1 MMNTKLLRQV
11 NASILES
18 VQAKYL
24 MLNESPVI
32 VRIAEAVIKTLKSGK
47 KIVLFGNGGSA
58 ADAQH
63 IAAEIVGTFNRPNR
77 RALPAVAL
85 TTNTSNLTAI
95 GNDFSFE
102 DIFARQVEGLVNK
115 GDVVIG
121 ISTSGNSP
129 NVLKAI
135 RTARE
140 LGAVTVGFTGIRK
153 NQLKKLV
160 HICFSAPSVKTP
172 NIQECHITAGHII
185 CDLVDKSF

>member
-1 MMNTKLLRQV
+1 MINNKLLQQV
-11 NASILES
+11 TASILES
-18 VQAKYL
+18 AQAKYML
-24 MLNESPVI
+24 LNESEVL
-32 VRIAEAVIKTLKSGK
+32 VRIAEAAIKSLKSGR

-63 IAAEIVGTFNRPNR
+63 IAAEIVGTFNRRNR

-102 DIFARQVEGLVNK
+102 DVFSRQVEGLVSK

-135 RTARE
+135 KAARR
-140 LGAVTVGFTGIRK
+140 LGAFTVGFTGITK
-153 NQLKKLV
+153 NKLKGLV
-160 HICFSAPSVKTP
+160 HICFSAPSDKTP
-172 NIQECHITAGHII
+172 HIQECHITAGHIVCGLI
-185 CDLVDKSF
+185 DNAF

>member
-1 MMNTKLLRQV
+1 MNTKLFRQITE
-11 NASILES
+11 SILES
-18 VQAKYL
+18 AHAKYL
-24 MLNESPVI
+24 LLGEAPVI
-32 VRIAEAVIKTLKSGK
+32 ARIAETVIKALKRGNK
-47 KIVLFGNGGSA
+47 VVLFGNGGSA

-102 DIFARQVEGLVNK
+102 DIFARQIEGLVNK

-121 ISTSGNSP
+121 ISTSGNSS

-135 RTARE
+135 RTARKF
-140 LGAVTVGFTGIRK
+140 GAFTVGFTGIRK
-153 NQLKKLV
+153 NQLKNLV
-160 HICFSAPSVKTP
+160 HICFSAPSDKTP
-172 NIQECHITAGHII
+172 HIQECHITAGHII
-185 CDLVDKSF
+185 CDLIDKSF